1 MQSGTDYK
9 PFIQMY
15 GVPSLDIRYLY
26 DKVFNL
32 IIFLKNQARRSLGA
46 RGGGCSLRTFLPPCY
61 VD

>member
-46 RGGGCSLRTFLPPCY
+46 RGGGL
-61 VD
+61 